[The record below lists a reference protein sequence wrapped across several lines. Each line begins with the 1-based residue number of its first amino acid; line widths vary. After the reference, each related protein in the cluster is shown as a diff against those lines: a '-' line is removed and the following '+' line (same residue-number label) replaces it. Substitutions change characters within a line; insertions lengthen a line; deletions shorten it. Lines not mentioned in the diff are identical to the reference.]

1 MSQRREFT
9 MILSIFYDPIP
20 TPAGR
25 SGRASM
31 QTGMIGWVIM
41 LVAGAFW
48 GLSLYLEAETP
59 SFATSARVIGGW
71 IAGGCVICY
80 FIGILL
86 AASGITKLM
95 NGIPDPG
102 MKAIVLGFA
111 FNGLPM
117 VLVVLAGAYDKY
129 GRRYME

>member
-1 MSQRREFT
+1 
-9 MILSIFYDPIP
+9 MILSIYYDPIP

-31 QTGMIGWVIM
+31 TTGMIGWAIM
-41 LVAGAFW
+41 LVASIFW
-48 GLSLYLEAETP
+48 VVSMQLEAESP
-59 SFATSARVIGGW
+59 NLAKSASVTSGW

-102 MKAIVLGFA
+102 MKSIVLGFV

-117 VLVVLAGAYDKY
+117 VLVALAAAYDKY
-129 GRRYME
+129 GKSFTE